1 MNECRKNARKEKLI
15 LEKKICNKK
24 KKIKGLVMFI
34 KGNVQ
39 ERNIK
44 NRMFGKKCE
53 LEDKKINT
61 KQRGIKKEGE
71 KIYLERQGDVKVVNK
86 E

>member
-1 MNECRKNARKEKLI
+1 
-15 LEKKICNKK
+15 
-24 KKIKGLVMFI
+24 MFI